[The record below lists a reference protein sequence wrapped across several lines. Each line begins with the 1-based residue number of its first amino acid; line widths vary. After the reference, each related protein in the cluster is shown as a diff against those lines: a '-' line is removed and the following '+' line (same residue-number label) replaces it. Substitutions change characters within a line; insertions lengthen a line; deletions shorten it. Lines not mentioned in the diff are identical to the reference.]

1 MFFRVTLSVFLGTLL
16 LTPALQADM
25 PEGKEMLDEAKCMEC
40 HVPSHFKHRDNKVN
54 SYKKLS
60 DSVRA
65 CATSSGAEWFD
76 EDSDIVTEY
85 LNKKHYHY
93 KTPPKKEDDE

>member
-1 MFFRVTLSVFLGTLL
+1 MFTLL
-16 LTPALQADM
+16 ATLAYADM
-25 PEGKEMLDEAKCMEC
+25 EEAKEMFDEAKCMDC
-40 HVPSHFKHRDNKVN
+40 HTPNHFKHNEKKVN

-65 CATSSGAEWFD
+65 CATNNGAEWFD
-76 EDSDIVTEY
+76 EDSDVVTEY

-93 KTPPKKEDDE
+93 KVPPKEEE

>member
-1 MFFRVTLSVFLGTLL
+1 MFLKLVTRTVFLTLVSTLTLS
-16 LTPALQADM
+16 ADM
-25 PEGKEMLDEAKCMEC
+25 DEAKEMVEEAACMKC
-40 HVPSHFKHRDNKVN
+40 HVPQHFQHREKKVN

-65 CATSSGAEWFD
+65 CATNNGAGWFD
-76 EDSDIVTEY
+76 EDSDVVTEY

-93 KTPPKKEDDE
+93 KVPPKEEEE